1 MQGAG
6 EEARGGHRRGDVG
19 SLQPRSLGTLG
30 MPESAGAAE
39 AHRHDGLVWGMSSC
53 GAGEGHE
60 GSAGVVL
67 VLSGCRK
74 TERGLGILSVAQAAT
89 KRALKCPSPGAEGQE
104 GPRLGLAGL
113 CSYTSSPGIVS
124 EPHLVPCSCFFS
136 EVMLTT
142 PNVLGTCCSR
152 GARGAEGQQHP
163 LRTNHVKVTF
173 SSG

>member
-67 VLSGCRK
+67 VLSGFRK

-89 KRALKCPSPGAEGQE
+89 KRALKCPSPSPLLRDRREQG
-104 GPRLGLAGL
+104 LGWQVSALTHQAPAL
-113 CSYTSSPGIVS
+113 FLSPIWCLIPAFFQSDADYTQCPG
-124 EPHLVPCSCFFS
+124 
-136 EVMLTT
+136 
-142 PNVLGTCCSR
+142 NVLLTGSTW
-152 GARGAEGQQHP
+152 G
-163 LRTNHVKVTF
+163 
-173 SSG
+173 